1 MQRSK
6 MEGHDATPIKL
17 FPIRSDDLELF
28 RRDMNRLRKPTAA
41 RRSHD
46 AAKGLQRLGF
56 SVEVDAT
63 KSGPARLPRRARPEK
78 AREPQAPLGVVL
90 LEMYACGQYAPADAL
105 IRAAGGRKLRL
116 ATEGKP
122 YLEPSEQVLDFA
134 RGIHTTLRFGT
145 RGVDGVGSCLNQHD
159 DPDSRPGELKLI
171 TGITKDWRTGVV
183 QTAPMEEGFV
193 YPDLGWVEQYVTK
206 YSKVPFFFADFE
218 ASDRISSC
226 DIMKAVAWTRP
237 RDGGSEYKYCYSDRA
252 KRAQQRVMM
261 HITRQ
266 TLKQLQERLVSG
278 THWERKVGATIVSLL
293 DWPKRQR
300 ELLGD
305 WADSEKHNA
314 RSAPNKPKGAAVS
327 RSTVEVYSPRND
339 RRQQFMVRRRYFAAV
354 RTAIEVYG
362 GVGALNWETT
372 WEQLFPDKS
381 RLGDDKYKLL
391 RPYYGDIDVNASEA
405 DRLFPA
411 E

>member
-1 MQRSK
+1 
-6 MEGHDATPIKL
+6 MEGHDAVPIKL
-17 FPIRSDDLELF
+17 FPIKSDDLELF
-28 RRDMNRLRKPTAA
+28 RREMVRLKKPTAA
-41 RRSHD
+41 GRALD

-56 SVEVDAT
+56 AVEVDGT
-63 KSGPARLPRRARPEK
+63 KSGPPRLPRPPRPEA
-78 AREPQAPLGVVL
+78 ARQPLAPLGVVL
-90 LEMYACGQYAPADAL
+90 LEMYACCQFAPANAL
-105 IRAAGGRKLRL
+105 VQAAGGPKLRL
-116 ATEGKP
+116 ATEGKA

-159 DPDSRPGELKLI
+159 DLDSRRGELKLI

-193 YPDLGWVEQYVTK
+193 YADLGWVEQFVTK

-218 ASDRISSC
+218 ARERRSSG
-226 DIMKAVAWTRP
+226 DIMKAVAWTKP
-237 RDGGSEYKYCYSDRA
+237 REGTAEYKYCYSDRA
-252 KRAQQRVMM
+252 KRAQQRVIM
-261 HITRQ
+261 HITRL
-266 TLKQLQERLVSG
+266 TLKELQERLVSG

-305 WADSEKHNA
+305 WADSDKHNA
-314 RSAPNKPKGAAVS
+314 RAAPRKPRGEAVA
-327 RSTVEVYSPRND
+327 RATVEVYSPRND
-339 RRQQFMVRRRYFAAV
+339 RRQQFEVRRRYFAAV
-354 RTAIEVYG
+354 RKAIELYG
-362 GVGALNWETT
+362 GVGALTWNTT

-381 RLGDDKYKLL
+381 KLGDAQYAEL
-391 RPYYGDIDVNASEA
+391 RPFYGDIDVGAAAA
-405 DRLFPA
+405 DRVFPA